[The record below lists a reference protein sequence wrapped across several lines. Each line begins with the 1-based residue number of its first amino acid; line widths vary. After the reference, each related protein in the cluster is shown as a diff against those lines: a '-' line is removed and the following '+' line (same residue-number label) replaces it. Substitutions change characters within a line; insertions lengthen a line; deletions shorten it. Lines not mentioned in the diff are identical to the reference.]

1 MSEKEITHI
10 SICRR
15 NYKIASDEWQPLY
28 IQRLGEVLSSEI
40 QLLERETGIVDSY
53 NLLILASLKI
63 IDKLLQIE
71 EKKTGSNQFIQKKI
85 NKLNSQI
92 ENIL

>member
-1 MSEKEITHI
+1 MSEKEITQI

-28 IQRLGEVLSSEI
+28 IQRLGEILNGEI

-63 IDKLLQIE
+63 IDRLLKVE
-71 EKKTGSNQFIQKKI
+71 EKKTGSNQFIEDEI
-85 NKLNSQI
+85 IRLNSQI